1 MKKSLLLKIVSVV
14 FAVVAFVG
22 LANAQVTTSSMTG
35 IIKDS
40 KETLPGASIKAT
52 HTPTGSVYTSIT
64 NNVGRFSIGNM
75 RVGGPYLVEVSFVGF
90 KTQKI
95 ENIYLKLG
103 ESFNLEVTL
112 DDNSSL
118 LSEVVVMGKNDP
130 IMNSKKSGA
139 STTVSRAQ
147 IESLPSIT
155 RSVNDLTRLTPQANG
170 TSIGGGSYRAN
181 NFTVDGANFNNQF
194 GIGQNIPAG
203 GSPISID
210 ALEEISVNVT
220 PFDVRQS
227 GFTGASINA
236 VTRSGKNTFF
246 GNALYT
252 FRSEKQQGVRV
263 GDNVISNIQQLD
275 EKQYGFSL
283 GGPIIKNKLF
293 FFVNME
299 KRKTVEPGPTKI
311 ASANGVEN
319 GTLNIARPSVA
330 FMDEVRQT
338 LSSRYGYETGPYQGY
353 SNESNND
360 KIFARLDWNIS
371 DKHKFNVRY
380 SQVES
385 KTPVSLSTSTSG
397 SGFTANDNRQSIY
410 AMSFQN
416 SNYFQEAN
424 LYAGTAELNS
434 NLGKFNNSLRF
445 SFAHQNDPRSS
456 GGGEF
461 PLVDILDKGLASPRT
476 GPNSTLVSFGYEPFT
491 FGNLRDVMT
500 YTVNDDLTFTSGK
513 HNFTLGA
520 QAELSRTKNGF
531 QRFGTGY
538 YVFNSW
544 NDFLNNAKP
553 ANFALTYPLTED
565 GSQAFPSFKFFQ
577 LSAYGQDDIS
587 VSDKL
592 KVTLGLRLE
601 LPTYP
606 DVTEVKTHPLVA
618 AATFNGGAKINTGEL
633 PQSRLMFS
641 PRVGFNYDI
650 LGDRSLQLRGGSGI
664 FTGRIPFV
672 WLVAQSGDAGML
684 QFTQSIT
691 NQNDPNMPNFNP
703 NYKELY
709 PSQLPAAGTSIPG
722 NISAMAP
729 DLKFPQQWKSSL
741 GLDAKLPFGFI
752 GTVELIYGK
761 DFNAV
766 VARNLN
772 LVDPQNLNVAGY
784 PDNRFI
790 YPATNTTVGHPDRN
804 IPFRYINRLNNGQI
818 DARGTGTLDATVM
831 DNAKG
836 GDYFSSS
843 FQLVKPFSK
852 NWEMTA
858 AYTYSYA
865 KNFGDQSGDQ
875 IINLWG
881 LPYQS
886 GGNSNNPELSYTS
899 NIVPHSVVASVSH
912 KAEWIKGLKTGMTLF
927 YQGSS
932 QGRYSYFY
940 SNDFNRD
947 NQNNDLMY
955 VPKDA
960 SEITFV
966 SNTVGTTTFTPAQ
979 QSEAFFKLIEN
990 DKYLKSRQ
998 GKYTERN
1005 GAISPWRNQLDFRFS
1020 QEIYAGKVAGNRN
1033 SLSLYFDVF
1042 NVGNLINSKWGNYTI
1057 NNNSPLAVANSAA
1070 LTPGGATRPTF
1081 RLNTINNQLISESNR
1096 VNTSISSTYYMQ
1108 FGLRYNF
1115 N

>member
-1 MKKSLLLKIVSVV
+1 MKKTLLFKIVVIV
-14 FAVVAFVG
+14 LAFVG
-22 LANAQVTTSSMTG
+22 FISVANAQVTTSSMTG
-35 IIKDS
+35 TIKDA
-40 KETLPGASIKAT
+40 KGELPGASIKAI
-52 HTPTGSVYTSIT
+52 HTPTGSVYTTVT
-64 NNVGRFSIGNM
+64 NSAGRFTIGNM
-75 RVGGPYLVEVSFVGF
+75 RVGGPYTIEISYIGF
-90 KTQKI
+90 QPRKI
-95 ENIYLKLG
+95 EDAYLKLG
-103 ESFNLEVTL
+103 ETFVVEAQLADNAATL
-112 DDNSSL
+112 N
-118 LSEVVVMGKNDP
+118 EVVVVGQNNP
-130 IMNSKKSGA
+130 IMNSKRNGA

-147 IESLPSIT
+147 IENLPSIS

-170 TSIGGGSYRAN
+170 TSIGGGSYRSN

-246 GNALYT
+246 GNAFYN

-263 GDNVISNIQQLD
+263 ADNLITNLQQLD

-299 KRKTVEPGPTKI
+299 RRKTVEPGPTKI

-319 GTLNIARPSVA
+319 ATLNIARPSTS

-338 LSSRYGYETGPYQGY
+338 LLSRYGYETGPYQGY

-360 KIFARLDWNIS
+360 KLFARLDWNIS

-385 KTPVSLSTSTSG
+385 KSPSSLSTSTSG

-456 GGGEF
+456 PGSEF

-491 FGNLRDVMT
+491 FGNLRDVTT
-500 YTVNDDLTFTSGK
+500 YTFNDDLTFASGK
-513 HNFTLGA
+513 HNFTVGV
-520 QAELSRTKNGF
+520 QAEMSKTKNGF

-538 YVFNSW
+538 YVFNNW
-544 NDFLNNAKP
+544 NDFLSGAKP
-553 ANFALTYPLTED
+553 ANFALTYPLTAD

-577 LSAYGQDDIS
+577 LSAYGQDDIA

-592 KVTLGLRLE
+592 KVTVGLRLE

-606 DVTEVKTHPLVA
+606 DVSEIKTHPLVA
-618 AATFNGGAKINTGEL
+618 AATFNGGEKINTGLL
-633 PQSRLMFS
+633 PKTRLMFS
-641 PRVGFNYDI
+641 PRIGFNYDI
-650 LGDRSLQLRGGSGI
+650 LGDRSLQLRGGSGL

-691 NQNDPNMPNFNP
+691 NPSDPNMPNFNP
-703 NYKELY
+703 NYKALY
-709 PSQLPAAGTSIPG
+709 PTTLPAAGTSIPG
-722 NISAMAP
+722 NVSAMSP

-761 DFNAV
+761 DINAV
-766 VARNLN
+766 VAKNVN
-772 LVDPQNLNVAGY
+772 LVDPQPLNVAGY

-790 YPATNTTVGHPDRN
+790 FPAGVS
-804 IPFRYINRLNNGQI
+804 RYVNKLTSAGLISP
-818 DARGTGTLDATVM
+818 TGTSNFDATVM
-831 DNAKG
+831 SNKKG

-843 FQLVKPFSK
+843 FQLVKPFAK

-875 IINLWG
+875 IINLWSI
-881 LPYQS
+881 PYQ
-886 GGNSNNPELSYTS
+886 GNGNSNNQELSYTS
-899 NIVPHSVVASVSH
+899 NIVPHSVVASISH
-912 KAEWIKGLKTGMTLF
+912 KAEWIKGLQTGMTLF

-932 QGRYSYFY
+932 QGRFSYYY

-947 NQNNDLMY
+947 NQVNDLMY
-955 VPKDA
+955 IPRDP

-966 SNTVGTTTFTPAQ
+966 SNTTGGVTYTPAQ
-979 QSEAFFKLIEN
+979 QSAAFFSLVEN
-990 DKYLKSRQ
+990 DKYLNSKKGQ
-998 GKYTERN
+998 IAERN
-1005 GAISPWRNQLDFRFS
+1005 GAIAPWRNQFDFRFS
-1020 QEIYAGKVAGNRN
+1020 QEIYAGKVAGHRN
-1033 SLSLYFDVF
+1033 ALSLYFDIF
-1042 NVGNLINSKWGNYTI
+1042 NVGNLINSKWGIYTI
-1057 NNNSPLAVANSAA
+1057 NNNAPLALANAAA
-1070 LTPGGATRPTF
+1070 LVPGGTVKPTY

-1096 VNTSISSTYYMQ
+1096 VNTSITSTYYMQ
-1108 FGLRYNF
+1108 FGVRYNF

>member
-1 MKKSLLLKIVSVV
+1 MKKSLLLKVV
-14 FAVVAFVG
+14 TVLIAVFG
-22 LANAQVTTSSMTG
+22 LITSANAQVTTSSMIG
-35 IIKDS
+35 IVKDS
-40 KETLPGASIKAT
+40 KGAMAGATVKAT
-52 HTPTGSVYTSIT
+52 HTPTGTVYTVVT
-64 NNVGRFSIGNM
+64 NESGRFLIGNM
-75 RVGGPYLVEVSFVGF
+75 RIGGPYIVDVSFMGY
-90 KTQKI
+90 KAQKF
-95 ENIYLKLG
+95 EDVYLKLG
-103 ESFNLEVTL
+103 ESFTFDIRM
-112 DDNSSL
+112 DDNSSTL
-118 LSEVVVMGKNDP
+118 AEVVISGRNNP

-139 STTVSRAQ
+139 STVISRAK
-147 IESLPSIT
+147 IDELPSIT

-170 TSIGGGSYRAN
+170 ASIGGGSYRSN

-194 GIGQNIPAG
+194 GIGSNIPAN

-220 PFDVRQS
+220 PFDVRQT
-227 GFTGASINA
+227 GFTGAAVNA

-263 GDNVISNIQQLD
+263 GDNLISNIQQLD

-299 KRKTVEPGPTKI
+299 KRKTVEPGPTKV

-319 GTLNIARPSVA
+319 SNLNIARPSAA
-330 FMDEVRQT
+330 FMDQVSSY
-338 LSSRYGYETGPYQGY
+338 LSSTYGYETGPYQGY
-353 SNESNND
+353 SNDSNND
-360 KIFARLDWNIS
+360 KLFARLDWNIS
-371 DKHKFNVRY
+371 SKHKFNVRY

-385 KTPVSLSTSTSG
+385 KSPVGLNQSTSG
-397 SGFTANDNRQSIY
+397 SGYSAVDTRTSIY

-424 LYAGTAELNS
+424 LYSGTAELNS
-434 NLGKFNNSLRF
+434 TFGKFNNSLRV
-445 SFAHQNDPRSS
+445 SVVHQNDPRSS
-456 GGGEF
+456 GGKEF
-461 PLVDILDKGLASPRT
+461 PLVDILDKGLATPRT
-476 GPNSTLVSFGYEPFT
+476 GNSTLVSFGYEPFT

-500 YTVNDDLTFTSGK
+500 YTVNDDVAFTSGK
-513 HNFTLGA
+513 HNLTFGV
-520 QAELSRTKNGF
+520 QAEMSKVKNGF

-538 YVFNSW
+538 YVYNSW
-544 NDFLNNAKP
+544 NDFVTNQKP
-553 ANFALTYPLTED
+553 ANFALTYPLTAD

-577 LSAYGQDDIS
+577 LSAYGQDEIS

-606 DVTEVKTHPLVA
+606 DVSEIQTHPLVA
-618 AATFNGGAKINTGEL
+618 AASFSGGQKVNTGVL
-633 PQSRLMFS
+633 PEARLMVS
-641 PRVGFNYDI
+641 PRVGFNYDV

-672 WLVAQSGDAGML
+672 WIVAQSSDAGML
-684 QFTQSIT
+684 QFTKTVNSSA
-691 NQNDPNMPNFNP
+691 PASEMPNFNP

-709 PSQLPAAGTSIPG
+709 PTTLPAAGTAIPG
-722 NISAMAP
+722 NITVMSP
-729 DLKFPQQWKSSL
+729 DLKFPSQWKSSL

-761 DFNAV
+761 DINAV
-766 VARNLN
+766 IARNAN
-772 LVDPQNLNVAGY
+772 LVDPSALNVSGY
-784 PDNRFI
+784 PDNRMI
-790 YPATNTTVGHPDRN
+790 YPVTGTSLGVT
-804 IPFRYINRLNNGQI
+804 RYINKLNNGVI
-818 DARGTGTLDATVM
+818 SPTGTGALDVAVM

-843 FQLVKPFSK
+843 FQLTKPFAN

-858 AYTYSYA
+858 AYTYSRS

-875 IINLWG
+875 ILNLWS
-881 LPYQS
+881 LPFQS
-886 GGNSNNPELSYTS
+886 GGNPNDPSLSYTS
-899 NIVPHSVVASVSH
+899 NVLPHRVVGSVTH
-912 KAEWIKGLKTGMTLF
+912 KAEWIKGLTTSMTLF

-932 QGRYSYFY
+932 QGRYSYNY

-947 NQNNDLMY
+947 NLTNDLMY
-955 VPKDA
+955 IPRDP

-966 SNTVGTTTFTPAQ
+966 NNTVGTVTFTPAQ
-979 QSEAFFKLIEN
+979 QSEAFFKLVES
-990 DKYLKSRQ
+990 DKYLKSRK
-998 GKYTERN
+998 GMYAERN
-1005 GAISPWRNQLDFRFS
+1005 GAVAPWRNQMDFRFS

-1033 SLSLYFDVF
+1033 SLSLYFDIF
-1042 NVGNLINSKWGNYTI
+1042 NVGNLINAKWGTYSIT
-1057 NNNSPLAVANSAA
+1057 NNALLAVSNPTAYSA
-1070 LTPGGATRPTF
+1070 GGTTKPTF
-1081 RLNTINNQLISESNR
+1081 RLNALNGALISENNR
-1096 VNTSISSTYYMQ
+1096 INTSISSTYYMQ
-1108 FGLRYNF
+1108 FGLRYAF